1 MVELVESAA
10 ERKERKRLKK
20 LKKQEKAASDDSAI
34 SSDVDSTSKLLAS
47 VETPEQKKER
57 KRLKKLAKKKLEEAV
72 AAAVPAAEEK
82 SKKKKK
88 KKEKKLESNGNG
100 TVVPDENSNNVKK
113 SAKKRK
119 NEDGVKEEQMVPFN
133 AWTKIMQNTGNNE
146 QPPAKKPK
154 QKESKAKVD
163 IPEEKETGVFKK
175 IFYRPTESTINMTDD
190 EVNAF
195 RTENKMNL
203 TGDNVS
209 HYKPILEFSDF
220 CQDAKIMS
228 VTKGF
233 SKPTPIQAQC
243 WPIIASGRDII
254 GIAETGSGK
263 TLSFSLPALAH
274 MLYRYDHPVPAV
286 PKSPMMLVLSP
297 TRELAMQTQTVME
310 EAGKACFIRYHIFD

>member
-20 LKKQEKAASDDSAI
+20 LKKLAKQEKAASDDSAF

-47 VETPEQKKER
+47 VESPEQKKER

-72 AAAVPAAEEK
+72 AVLPEAVEGKTE
-82 SKKKKK
+82 KKKNKK
-88 KKEKKLESNGNG
+88 KDKKLESNGNG
-100 TVVPDENSNNVKK
+100 SVIPDENSNNVKK

-119 NEDGVKEEQMVPFN
+119 NEDAAKEEKMVPFN
-133 AWTKIMQNTGNNE
+133 AWSKIMQNTGSNE
-146 QPPAKKPK
+146 QPPAKKQK
-154 QKESKAKVD
+154 QKEVKTKVD

-203 TGDNVS
+203 TGENVS

-243 WPIIASGRDII
+243 WPIIGSGRDII

-310 EAGKACFIRYHIFD
+310 DAGKACFIR

>member
-20 LKKQEKAASDDSAI
+20 MKKQEKTASDDSAL

-47 VETPEQKKER
+47 AETPEQKKER
-57 KRLKKLAKKKLEEAV
+57 KRQKKLAKKTLEEAV
-72 AAAVPAAEEK
+72 AGAVPAAEEK
-82 SKKKKK
+82 SQKNKK

-100 TVVPDENSNNVKK
+100 SVVPDENSNNVKK

-119 NEDGVKEEQMVPFN
+119 NEDVKDEQMVPFN
-133 AWTKIMQNTGNNE
+133 AWSKIMQNSGNNE
-146 QPPAKKPK
+146 QPPSKKPK
-154 QKESKAKVD
+154 QKEAKAKLD

-175 IFYRPTESTINMTDD
+175 IFYRPTQSTIDMTDE

-203 TGDNVS
+203 TGNNVS
-209 HYKPILEFSDF
+209 HYKPIVEFTDF

-263 TLSFSLPALAH
+263 TLSFSLPALSH

-310 EAGKACFIRYHIFD
+310 DAGKACFIR

>member
-1 MVELVESAA
+1 MEV
-10 ERKERKRLKK
+10 
-20 LKKQEKAASDDSAI
+20 
-34 SSDVDSTSKLLAS
+34 
-47 VETPEQKKER
+47 
-57 KRLKKLAKKKLEEAV
+57 
-72 AAAVPAAEEK
+72 K
-82 SKKKKK
+82 S
-88 KKEKKLESNGNG
+88 
-100 TVVPDENSNNVKK
+100 
-113 SAKKRK
+113 
-119 NEDGVKEEQMVPFN
+119 
-133 AWTKIMQNTGNNE
+133 
-146 QPPAKKPK
+146 
-154 QKESKAKVD
+154 KVD

-175 IFYRPTESTINMTDD
+175 IFYRQTESTINMTDA
-190 EVNAF
+190 EVNSF

-203 TGDNVS
+203 TGENVS

-243 WPIIASGRDII
+243 WPIIGSGRDII

-310 EAGKACFIRYHIFD
+310 EAGKACFIRSVCCYGGVPKWDQKRQLRSGSRWWWPLPGGSRTWCRWAPSPWRASPTSCWTRPTGCWIRDSSRTSGTS